1 MDMYEGIKE
10 RIMRKL
16 PELSSGQ
23 LAVAHFLLERMPEA
37 AFMTAGE
44 LAEEV
49 GVSESTVVR
58 FASAIGYDGYP
69 EMRQAIQEVMVE
81 QFSPEY
87 EHRKYLEATGKG
99 ESLGKRVMGEDL
111 EALTIAV
118 NKLEQERLDQLV
130 NMIVESDFV
139 YISGFRS
146 AFSLAYYLH
155 FYLSWFL
162 PNLGLL
168 VGDFVKEQLVKSSYY
183 HKKPLVLGISF
194 HRYAMGTYETLKFA
208 KSLGIKTAL
217 ISNSLTSSTAQHS
230 DLTITVPCNA
240 ISFVVS
246 YTTAMSL
253 LNALIVSIAAKIQ
266 PNSQEILYRL
276 EDVWSEGN
284 TYAGWTFKKESFDLS
299 SLMHPKN
306 GK

>member
-1 MDMYEGIKE
+1 MYEGIKE
-10 RIMRKL
+10 RITRKL

-44 LAEEV
+44 LADKV

-87 EHRKYLEATGKG
+87 EYRKYLEAAGKG

-118 NKLEQERLDQLV
+118 SKLEQERLDQLA

-168 VGDFVKEQLVKSSYY
+168 VGDFVREQLVKSSCH

-194 HRYAMGTYETLKFA
+194 HRYAKGTYETLKFA

-253 LNALIVSIAAKIQ
+253 LNALIVSVAAKIQ